1 MDNTVATVS
10 NEDLQRQ
17 LDQQAEQLAK
27 LIKIGTDT
35 ALNNQSLLELQKQ
48 FGVFIDRYST
58 NDIKQWEAVGTAQ
71 GSVDKLASK
80 IIGGG
85 IVLGIF
91 QTFMVGAIFWA
102 LNVLSADHTMLAV
115 HDRLLNDIGAEVQV
129 IRHISGN

>member
-71 GSVDKLASK
+71 TDSA
-80 IIGGG
+80 
-85 IVLGIF
+85 
-91 QTFMVGAIFWA
+91 A
-102 LNVLSADHTMLAV
+102 LFPQLT
-115 HDRLLNDIGAEVQV
+115 IGAH
-129 IRHISGN
+129 RARRRA